1 MSGLMVNFS
10 DLLVAYV
17 AYVIAT
23 ASPGPANLAI
33 MTTAMHQGRKSG
45 FFLAF
50 GVVCGS
56 LCWAILA
63 ALGLS
68 ALLAAFGWAFTVIKV
83 VGGLYLLWLAFKAA
97 RSAMAPK
104 RVDATPVGAGE
115 KSGSAYFLKGFLIHM
130 TNPKA
135 VFAWV
140 AIISLGLKPDAP
152 SWMSIAV
159 VGGCALLG
167 VVVFGSY
174 ALAFSTQTM
183 INLYAS
189 FKRSIEGVM
198 AVAFGFAGIKL
209 LTSRL

>member
-1 MSGLMVNFS
+1 MSGLVANFS
-10 DLLVAYV
+10 DLLVAYG
-17 AYVIAT
+17 AYIIAT

-45 FFLAF
+45 LLLAL

-97 RSAMAPK
+97 RAALQKTDTAP
-104 RVDATPVGAGE
+104 APVIADQ

-140 AIISLGLKPDAP
+140 AIISLGLKPEAP
-152 SWMSIAV
+152 AWMSIAV
-159 VGGCALLG
+159 VGGCAILG
-167 VVVFGSY
+167 VFVFGS
-174 ALAFSTQTM
+174 
-183 INLYAS
+183 
-189 FKRSIEGVM
+189 
-198 AVAFGFAGIKL
+198 
-209 LTSRL
+209 

>member
-1 MSGLMVNFS
+1 MSSLMLNFS
-10 DLLVAYV
+10 DLLVAYL

-45 FFLAF
+45 LYLAL

-68 ALLAAFGWAFTVIKV
+68 ALLSAFGWAFTVIKV

-97 RSAMAPK
+97 RAALRKTDIATAPIMA
-104 RVDATPVGAGE
+104 DQ

-152 SWMSIAV
+152 AWMSIAV
-159 VGGCALLG
+159 VGGCAILG
-167 VVVFGSY
+167 VFVFGSY
-174 ALAFSTQTM
+174 ALAFSTPTM

-198 AVAFGFAGIKL
+198 AVAFGLAGIKL